1 MAVNES
7 GHFPAVRAPGLPPGD
22 EAGAAPHAPPVKEPI
37 AAPRTSPGNEPI
49 AAAGPPG
56 DPFVVVPGASPFL
69 LSERWKQACMALSEP
84 ATAIG
89 ADLLRWAA
97 ARPEMQRMVESR
109 RHEYLLARRC
119 AGELLR
125 QAGAPVA
132 WVGSR
137 ADRAPDWPA
146 GFAGSITHGAGLVA
160 VAVGRGSGVG
170 IDVEALLGEAD
181 RLHVET
187 SCLTP
192 AERQRLEPLP
202 QAGQVALATLLFSA
216 KEAFFKCLY
225 PAVRCWFDFL
235 DAEAVAVDPAGEG
248 VSGRLRLR
256 LLKHLAAG
264 FGAGYELEGTF
275 RFEQGRVF
283 VAFER

>member
-1 MAVNES
+1 M
-7 GHFPAVRAPGLPPGD
+7 RR
-22 EAGAAPHAPPVKEPI
+22 AGA
-37 AAPRTSPGNEPI
+37 RGT
-49 AAAGPPG
+49 
-56 DPFVVVPGASPFL
+56 
-69 LSERWKQACMALSEP
+69 
-84 ATAIG
+84 
-89 ADLLRWAA
+89 
-97 ARPEMQRMVESR
+97 
-109 RHEYLLARRC
+109 
-119 AGELLR
+119 
-125 QAGAPVA
+125 

-160 VAVGRGSGVG
+160 VAVGRSGGGGVG

-181 RLHVET
+181 RLHVEA

-216 KEAFFKCLY
+216 KEAFFKCLH
-225 PAVRCWFDFL
+225 PAVRCWFDFV
-235 DAEAVAVDPAGEG
+235 DAEAVAVDPVDEG
-248 VSGRLRLR
+248 AAGRLRLR

-283 VAFER
+283 AAFER

>member
-1 MAVNES
+1 MNEP
-7 GHFPAVRAPGLPPGD
+7 GVPAPGDRPLVGSD
-22 EAGAAPHAPPVKEPI
+22 A
-37 AAPRTSPGNEPI
+37 SL
-49 AAAGPPG
+49 
-56 DPFVVVPGASPFL
+56 FV
-69 LSERWKQACMALSEP
+69 LSGRWSQACAALSEP
-84 ATAIG
+84 AAAIG
-89 ADLLRWAA
+89 AELLRWAV
-97 ARPEMQRMVESR
+97 ARPEVQRMVEAR

-125 QAGAPVA
+125 RVGAPVT

-160 VAVGRGSGVG
+160 VAVGRGGGVG

-187 SCLTP
+187 NCLTP
-192 AERQRLEPLP
+192 AERERLEPLS
-202 QAGQVALATLLFSA
+202 QADRVAMVTLLFSA
-216 KEAFFKCLY
+216 KEALFKCLH
-225 PAVRCWFDFL
+225 PVVRCWFDFV
-235 DAEAVAVDPAGEG
+235 DAEAVAVDPVDGGGA
-248 VSGRLRLR
+248 GRLRLR

-264 FGAGYELEGTF
+264 FGAGHELEGTF

-283 VAFER
+283 AAFER

>member
-1 MAVNES
+1 MNKR
-7 GHFPAVRAPGLPPGD
+7 GIHAPSLPPGD
-22 EAGAAPHAPPVKEPI
+22 EPI
-37 AAPRTSPGNEPI
+37 AAPRALSGGEPI
-49 AAAGPPG
+49 AVSRGPSGGRLPASG
-56 DPFVVVPGASPFL
+56 DPLLVPGTSLFL
-69 LSERWKQACMALSEP
+69 LSERWKQTCAPLSEP

-97 ARPEMQRMVESR
+97 VRPDVQRMVESR

-125 QAGAPVA
+125 RAGAPVT

-160 VAVGRGSGVG
+160 VAVGRSVGVGDGVG
-170 IDVEALLGEAD
+170 IDVEALLGEVD
-181 RLHVET
+181 RLHVEA

-192 AERQRLEPLP
+192 AERERLEPLP

-216 KEAFFKCLY
+216 KEAFFKCLH
-225 PAVRCWFDFL
+225 PAVRCWFDFV
-235 DAEAVAVDPAGEG
+235 DAEAVAVDSVDEG
-248 VSGRLRLR
+248 ASGRLRLR

-283 VAFER
+283 AAFER